1 MILKLPKGATAALV
15 LAFAFELLSLW
26 IQFDRGAF
34 GRGGWGSDLFKDQ
47 LGTSPAEVV
56 FHLNAGFGLAVLAC
70 LGCLFDAKVAEKDA

>member
-15 LAFAFELLSLW
+15 FAIIFELLSLW
-26 IQFDRGAF
+26 IQFDRGTF
-34 GRGGWGSDLFKDQ
+34 GREGWGFDLFKDK

-70 LGCLFDAKVAEKDA
+70 LGCLFEAKVAEEEE